1 MTRLVNVRGLS
12 ILTQCNCS
20 WIYSLL
26 VPRRM
31 GTTLQSILSQ
41 KSKIPGLCTQTQ
53 MENYCCGWMVRSSST
68 KSLIQAKT
76 MVRQPYHAKCATS
89 FRGISKQCDKIF
101 PDTTYKVQRIGF
113 NFTKFWNLSSQVCC
127 VVFETRMAPIQK
139 RTRAPCK
146 DVICGLRARGR
157 NLHTIVNWSRRRNP
171 TGPWYQRTKVDGS
184 QEGGKISELQNPVR
198 MCLYGVLGVKRCFG
212 NGIYTKTFPQNTPI
226 WRWPLLP
233 SEVSQCSHMKEIT
246 SRVSSRIRDRRWL
259 PSVSRM
265 KRIHTTVIIGLCTLI
280 FILTTQTKSRVRINA
295 CLHQYLYTSISIK
308 NGTTQYYIYI
318 WIHTHFA

>member
-1 MTRLVNVRGLS
+1 MY
-12 ILTQCNCS
+12 
-20 WIYSLL
+20 IYMYIYTYICKYTYINLYIYTYIYICIY
-26 VPRRM
+26 P
-31 GTTLQSILSQ
+31 
-41 KSKIPGLCTQTQ
+41 
-53 MENYCCGWMVRSSST
+53 ST
-68 KSLIQAKT
+68 HIYTCIYIWLYIYIYIYIYIDID
-76 MVRQPYHAKCATS
+76 R
-89 FRGISKQCDKIF
+89 D
-101 PDTTYKVQRIGF
+101 
-113 NFTKFWNLSSQVCC
+113 
-127 VVFETRMAPIQK
+127 
-139 RTRAPCK
+139 
-146 DVICGLRARGR
+146 RGR